1 MMGGQDVNRVKEPA
15 AEPEELAFSNGI
27 RLNGRQWFG
36 LGLLAVVLLAL
47 APLLGRHTEKFAL
60 EPDYRIPHDLSND
73 YWLYECFAGLAANH
87 YDTMLIGDSVIWG
100 EYVTRQQ
107 TLSHYLN
114 EEAGR
119 ESFANLGLDGAHP
132 LALGGLIEFYAEQVS
147 GKNVVLQCNPLWMS
161 SPRADLQDEK
171 VNDFNHPRLVPQ
183 FAPNIPAYKA
193 EISPR
198 LGVLV
203 ERWLPLSGWT
213 THLQQAYYDR
223 TDIPGWTLEHPYD
236 NPLKPITRG
245 LPPSE
250 NSLRH
255 PPQPWDKSGITKQD
269 YPWIDLNTSLQW
281 HAFQQVIEHLRQR
294 GNRVFVL
301 VGPFNEHL
309 LMPESRER
317 YQKIKST
324 ITAWLEEK
332 QVPHKVPAPLP
343 SACYGDA
350 SHPLAEGYKQL
361 AQQIL
366 KEPFFRSAL
375 PSSVGLIHNRLRTNT
390 GGPE

>member
-1 MMGGQDVNRVKEPA
+1 LIAADEETTMGGQEVSRVKETT
-15 AEPEELAFSNGI
+15 AESEGIEFSNGI

-36 LGLLAVVLLAL
+36 LGLLAVVLLAF
-47 APLLGRHTEKFAL
+47 APLLGRHAEKFAL

-73 YWLYECFAGLAANH
+73 YWLYECFAGLAADH
-87 YDTMLIGDSVIWG
+87 YDTMLIGDSVVWG

-114 EEAGR
+114 EEAGSER
-119 ESFANLGLDGAHP
+119 FANLGLDGAHP

-161 SPRADLQDEK
+161 TPRADLQDEK
-171 VNDFNHPRLVPQ
+171 VNEFNHPRLVPQ
-183 FAPNIPAYKA
+183 FAPSIPAYKA

-203 ERWLPLSGWT
+203 ERRLPLSGWT

-255 PPQPWDKSGITKQD
+255 LPQPWYKSGI
-269 YPWIDLNTSLQW
+269 
-281 HAFQQVIEHLRQR
+281 
-294 GNRVFVL
+294 
-301 VGPFNEHL
+301 
-309 LMPESRER
+309 
-317 YQKIKST
+317 
-324 ITAWLEEK
+324 
-332 QVPHKVPAPLP
+332 
-343 SACYGDA
+343 
-350 SHPLAEGYKQL
+350 
-361 AQQIL
+361 
-366 KEPFFRSAL
+366 
-375 PSSVGLIHNRLRTNT
+375 
-390 GGPE
+390 